1 MSIVVLCPHCETR
14 FTLQAELNG
23 KSMRCPNLEC
33 RQVFTVQA
41 REATAPPTHTPAVLP
56 ALPPEPTHAPAP
68 KPAAPKPPKPTK
80 PTAKPAAG
88 FEVVDAVV
96 VEAAVVSPPKVKEVV
111 WSEGTDVPP
120 PGDAPAKKEAAP
132 KKASKPLKPELA
144 EDDEPLPGRKK
155 KRNRRP
161 IVIIG
166 MLVLS
171 VAAVGFAVFYIMY
184 YQQKQEDKL
193 AKQAEDE
200 YGKANYKDAAK
211 HYETLAKDHPNSK
224 NIERYKFFADLSSM
238 QTVVRAVGN
247 RDDYDAAVK
256 RLLEFAEAHKESP
269 LAKPTSGF
277 GRDVLEAGKKL
288 GEDIA
293 AHADDRVKKFV
304 EDRAKNGGELPRADK
319 AIKTGRDLIPVIN
332 TFRGPD
338 DEELKK
344 LTGLFDQAE
353 KDVKRERDRTAAI
366 NKARDRLGDPTDA
379 IIQSVEADLA
389 SANLATDAEA
399 VKLIADAKGKLRD
412 LVKYE
417 EDPAAPQ
424 PAPPTAAASLLFVTP
439 IGETKPRDAAPGDPP
454 ASVFLCVARGILYAF
469 DEDAGTLLWA
479 ARVGPD
485 VTDPP
490 AVARVE
496 LATGLTDLAVVTSN
510 VGGGPA
516 VSGLILRTG
525 AVRWYQPLPAPAAG
539 PAVVVGTRAFVP
551 LRDAVG
557 TVYEF
562 DLITGARLGKIR
574 LGQTVADR
582 GAVVRPGTNLLYVAA
597 DARRLY
603 LIDTG
608 EPGTGVTPR
617 CVQVIATGHLP
628 GTLRVPPLFIGPD
641 GLDPAERWMI
651 LTQAEGTS
659 KTLLRAFKMEP
670 LAPAA
675 AGASVPET
683 LAVPTVTVEV
693 KGWVSFAPASNG
705 EHLAVLSD
713 TGAFRLFGVQQQG
726 NADKP
731 LFPYPAPPGTE
742 TPDKPVPGLVIPVE
756 ESTYWVIAAGQLQ
769 KARLAVSNRGQEIVF
784 VGSPVPL
791 GEPVHAGQLNARCDT
806 ACAVVRSLNSSG
818 CRAVAFDLRTGE
830 VRWQRQLGFIPAKLS
845 STDQVAPPLAQ
856 GDRFIL
862 VDEEG
867 GIIAVPASAGATT
880 GQTVA
885 ARASWVLEPAP
896 LGATDPTVVA
906 VSADGR
912 TIYTVTPV
920 DRGGPKFAVRRITD
934 GKLVHK
940 SEVNAPDKLAGQL
953 CVVGNELLI
962 PTANGFV
969 NRFVA
974 GDGLGRASALQ
985 AGPAW
990 LGDRRP
996 VGAACSMTPLSNS
1009 AFATSDGGKR
1019 VRRWEWPAGGQW
1031 NPAGL
1036 GVDSNDRALWREL
1049 RDAVAG
1055 PGVVVPPAE
1064 PGGAPRFVVAE
1075 ASGNVWLFASDRGGQ
1090 LGKPKW
1096 QPGAANAVPVGRP
1109 TSALAAQT
1117 NEAGRTVV
1125 AYVVDGKIAVG
1136 VDPERD
1142 EPLWSA
1148 RTSEFDPSP
1157 LVGVPQPAGAN
1168 RWVLTDLAGRVV
1180 VIDGTTGA
1188 VVAAQTVGL
1197 QGAVPAAATGVAAN
1211 SALTPLSDGSAVVIE
1226 LPKK

>member
-1 MSIVVLCPHCETR
+1 M
-14 FTLQAELNG
+14 
-23 KSMRCPNLEC
+23 
-33 RQVFTVQA
+33 
-41 REATAPPTHTPAVLP
+41 
-56 ALPPEPTHAPAP
+56 
-68 KPAAPKPPKPTK
+68 
-80 PTAKPAAG
+80 
-88 FEVVDAVV
+88 
-96 VEAAVVSPPKVKEVV
+96 
-111 WSEGTDVPP
+111 
-120 PGDAPAKKEAAP
+120 
-132 KKASKPLKPELA
+132 
-144 EDDEPLPGRKK
+144 
-155 KRNRRP
+155 
-161 IVIIG
+161 
-166 MLVLS
+166 
-171 VAAVGFAVFYIMY
+171 
-184 YQQKQEDKL
+184 
-193 AKQAEDE
+193 
-200 YGKANYKDAAK
+200 
-211 HYETLAKDHPNSK
+211 
-224 NIERYKFFADLSSM
+224 
-238 QTVVRAVGN
+238 
-247 RDDYDAAVK
+247 
-256 RLLEFAEAHKESP
+256 
-269 LAKPTSGF
+269 
-277 GRDVLEAGKKL
+277 
-288 GEDIA
+288 
-293 AHADDRVKKFV
+293 
-304 EDRAKNGGELPRADK
+304 
-319 AIKTGRDLIPVIN
+319 
-332 TFRGPD
+332 
-338 DEELKK
+338 
-344 LTGLFDQAE
+344 
-353 KDVKRERDRTAAI
+353 
-366 NKARDRLGDPTDA
+366 
-379 IIQSVEADLA
+379 
-389 SANLATDAEA
+389 
-399 VKLIADAKGKLRD
+399 
-412 LVKYE
+412 
-417 EDPAAPQ
+417 
-424 PAPPTAAASLLFVTP
+424 
-439 IGETKPRDAAPGDPP
+439 
-454 ASVFLCVARGILYAF
+454 
-469 DEDAGTLLWA
+469 
-479 ARVGPD
+479 
-485 VTDPP
+485 
-490 AVARVE
+490 
-496 LATGLTDLAVVTSN
+496 
-510 VGGGPA
+510 
-516 VSGLILRTG
+516 
-525 AVRWYQPLPAPAAG
+525 
-539 PAVVVGTRAFVP
+539 
-551 LRDAVG
+551 
-557 TVYEF
+557 
-562 DLITGARLGKIR
+562 
-574 LGQTVADR
+574 
-582 GAVVRPGTNLLYVAA
+582 
-597 DARRLY
+597 
-603 LIDTG
+603 
-608 EPGTGVTPR
+608 
-617 CVQVIATGHLP
+617 
-628 GTLRVPPLFIGPD
+628 
-641 GLDPAERWMI
+641 
-651 LTQAEGTS
+651 
-659 KTLLRAFKMEP
+659 
-670 LAPAA
+670 
-675 AGASVPET
+675 
-683 LAVPTVTVEV
+683 
-693 KGWVSFAPASNG
+693 
-705 EHLAVLSD
+705 LSD